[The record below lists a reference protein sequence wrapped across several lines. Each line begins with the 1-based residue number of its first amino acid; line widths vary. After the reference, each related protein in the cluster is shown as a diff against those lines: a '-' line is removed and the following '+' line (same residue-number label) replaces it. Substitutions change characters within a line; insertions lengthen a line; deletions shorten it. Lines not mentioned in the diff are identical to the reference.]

1 MLGKRIMYPTMN
13 RWNGQD
19 APAYNMKIYN
29 VIPAKYRN
37 RAFDIYYDEQLCFEV
52 FREIGFLCDEFKE
65 NNYPYSV
72 AWNGKQGGYL
82 VLYKGDSCAGFTAE
96 SVPADVLKNFRKL
109 ANDIIKTAIYYCKLE
124 IEETTETYT
133 EERKVRYFKNQY

>member
-13 RWNGQD
+13 SWNEQY

-29 VIPAKYRN
+29 VIPAKYWD
-37 RAFDIYYDEQLCFEV
+37 RAFEIYSDEQLSFDVYNE
-52 FREIGFLCDEFKE
+52 FNLLTDEFNE
-65 NNYPYSV
+65 NNYPYHAS
-72 AWNGKQGGYL
+72 WNGRSGGYL
-82 VLYKGDSCAGFTAE
+82 VLYKENSCAGFTAE

-109 ANDIIKTAIYYCKLE
+109 ANDIIKTAIYFCKLE